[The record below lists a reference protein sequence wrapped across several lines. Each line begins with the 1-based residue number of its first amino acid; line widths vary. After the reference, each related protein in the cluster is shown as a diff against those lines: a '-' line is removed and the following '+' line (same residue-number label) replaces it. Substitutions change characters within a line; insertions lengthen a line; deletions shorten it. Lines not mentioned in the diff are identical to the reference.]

1 MIMEEYRRID
11 LSTWTQV
18 GQGGNGTTY
27 ESPSQPDVILKVDKA
42 QINTLEFVR
51 HEFEVSK
58 AVEALG
64 LPTPKMH
71 EIVRIGNLYA
81 TISDRIKDKKSLS
94 RICHD
99 EPQRIEEMAQLM
111 CRNGNILFRTQ
122 CDTDFFPSRKEQ
134 LMRALDKV
142 QFISRRNR
150 QILKDFAQT
159 IQDIKTCSHGDF
171 NMGNLVLSGD
181 KPVWIDLDRFG
192 YGDPM
197 FDIGHLYQIC
207 NVYAPMKQVQDI
219 FHMTEKQLGLF
230 WDAFAKAYTG
240 QDDHSEFDRQAGR
253 FACLDMILRYEFQKC
268 SLLEKMFFGVYIKRL
283 IKAFYL

>member
-1 MIMEEYRRID
+1 MSEYRVID
-11 LSTWTQV
+11 ISAWTQV

-27 ESPSQPDVILKVDKA
+27 ENPSQPDLILKVDKK
-42 QINTLEFVR
+42 QINTLEFVK
-51 HEFEVSK
+51 HEFDVSK
-58 AVEALG
+58 AVANLG

-71 EIVRIGNLYA
+71 EIVRVGDLYA

-111 CRNGNILFRTQ
+111 CRNGKILFSTQ
-122 CDTDFFPSRKEQ
+122 CNTDLFPSRKEQ
-134 LMRALDKV
+134 LMRALDKA
-142 QFISRRNR
+142 QFISRKNR
-150 QILKDFAQT
+150 RILKDFAQT
-159 IQDIKTCSHGDF
+159 VQDIKTCSHGDF

-181 KPVWIDLDRFG
+181 QPVWIDLDRFG

-219 FHMTEKQLGLF
+219 FHMSEQQLNLF
-230 WDAFAKAYTG
+230 WDAFAKAYTV
-240 QDDHSEFDRQAGR
+240 QDDQ
-253 FACLDMILRYEFQKC
+253 
-268 SLLEKMFFGVYIKRL
+268 
-283 IKAFYL
+283 

>member
-1 MIMEEYRRID
+1 MSEYRVID
-11 LSTWTQV
+11 LSDWIQV

-27 ESPSQPDVILKVDKA
+27 ENPSQPDLILKVDKK

-64 LPTPKMH
+64 LPTPKMR
-71 EIVRIGNLYA
+71 EMVRVGDLYA

-99 EPQRIEEMAQLM
+99 EPQCIEEMAQLM
-111 CRNGNILFRTQ
+111 CRMGKDLFSTQ
-122 CDTDFFPSRKEQ
+122 CNTDFFPSRKEQ

-142 QFISRRNR
+142 QFISRKNR

-181 KPVWIDLDRFG
+181 MPVWIDLDRFG

-219 FHMTEKQLGLF
+219 FHMTEQQLGLF
-230 WDAFAKAYTG
+230 WVAFAKAYTG
-240 QDDHSEFDRQAGR
+240 QEDHSEFDCQAGR
-253 FACLDMILRYEFQKC
+253 FACFDMILRYEFQKC

>member
-1 MIMEEYRRID
+1 MSEYRVID
-11 LSTWTQV
+11 LSDWIQV

-27 ESPSQPDVILKVDKA
+27 ENPSQPDLILKVDKK

-64 LPTPKMH
+64 LPTPKMR
-71 EIVRIGNLYA
+71 EMVRVGDLYA

-111 CRNGNILFRTQ
+111 CRMGKDLFSTQ
-122 CDTDFFPSRKEQ
+122 CNTDFFPSRKEQ

-142 QFISRRNR
+142 QFISRKNR

-219 FHMTEKQLGLF
+219 FHMTEQQLGLF
-230 WDAFAKAYTG
+230 WVAFAKAYTG
-240 QDDHSEFDRQAGR
+240 QEDHSEFDCQAGR
-253 FACLDMILRYEFQKC
+253 FACFDVILRYEFQKC

>member
-1 MIMEEYRRID
+1 MSEYRVID
-11 LSTWTQV
+11 LSDWIQV

-27 ESPSQPDVILKVDKA
+27 ENPSQPDLILKVDKK

-64 LPTPKMH
+64 LPTPKMR
-71 EIVRIGNLYA
+71 EMVRVGDLYA

-111 CRNGNILFRTQ
+111 CRMGKDLFSTQ
-122 CDTDFFPSRKEQ
+122 CNTDFFPSRKEQ

-142 QFISRRNR
+142 QFISRKNR

-219 FHMTEKQLGLF
+219 FHMTEQQLNLF

-240 QDDHSEFDRQAGR
+240 QDDHSEFDSQAGR
-253 FACLDMILRYEFQKC
+253 FACFDMILRYEFQKC

>member
-1 MIMEEYRRID
+1 MSEYRVID
-11 LSTWTQV
+11 LSAWTQV

-27 ESPSQPDVILKVDKA
+27 ENPSQPDLILKVDKK
-42 QINTLEFVR
+42 QINTLEFVK
-51 HEFEVSK
+51 HEFDVSK
-58 AVEALG
+58 AVANLG

-71 EIVRIGNLYA
+71 EMVRVGDLYA

-111 CRNGNILFRTQ
+111 CRMGKELFSTQ
-122 CDTDFFPSRKEQ
+122 CNTDFFPSRKEQ
-134 LMRALDKV
+134 LMRALDKA
-142 QFISRRNR
+142 QFISRKNR
-150 QILKDFAQT
+150 RILKDFAQT

-181 KPVWIDLDRFG
+181 QPVWIDLDRFG

-219 FHMTEKQLGLF
+219 FHMTEQQLNLF

-240 QDDHSEFDRQAGR
+240 QDDHSEFDSQAGR
-253 FACLDMILRYEFQKC
+253 FACFDMILRYEFQKC

>member
-1 MIMEEYRRID
+1 MSEYRVID
-11 LSTWTQV
+11 LNNWTQV

-27 ESPSQPDVILKVDKA
+27 ENPSQPDLILKVDKK
-42 QINTLEFVR
+42 QINTLEFVK
-51 HEFEVSK
+51 HEFDISK
-58 AVEALG
+58 AVENLG

-71 EIVRIGNLYA
+71 EMVRVGDLYA

-111 CRNGNILFRTQ
+111 CRNGKILFSTP
-122 CDTDFFPSRKEQ
+122 CNTDFFPSRKEQ
-134 LMRALDKV
+134 LMRALNKA
-142 QFISRRNR
+142 QFISRKNR
-150 QILKDFAQT
+150 RILKDFAQT

-171 NMGNLVLSGD
+171 NMGNLVLSGNQ
-181 KPVWIDLDRFG
+181 PVWIDLDRFG

-207 NVYAPMKQVQDI
+207 NVYAPMKQVQEI
-219 FHMTEKQLGLF
+219 FHMTEQQLGLF

-240 QDDHSEFDRQAGR
+240 QDDHTKFDCQAGK

>member
-1 MIMEEYRRID
+1 MSEYKDID
-11 LSTWTQV
+11 LSGWTKV

-27 ESPSQPDVILKVDKA
+27 ENPTQPDLILKVDKA
-42 QINTLEFVR
+42 RINTLEFVK

-71 EIVRIGNLYA
+71 EMVRVGNLYA

-111 CRNGNILFRTQ
+111 SHNGKILFSTI
-122 CDTDFFPSRKEQ
+122 CNTDFFPSRKEQ

-142 QFISRRNR
+142 QFINSKNRR
-150 QILKDFAQT
+150 ILKDFART

-181 KPVWIDLDRFG
+181 QPVWIDLDRFG

-219 FHMTEKQLGLF
+219 FHMTEQQLGLF

-240 QDDHSEFDRQAGR
+240 QDDHSEFDQKAGR

-268 SLLEKMFFGVYIKRL
+268 SLMEKMFFGVYIKRL

>member
-1 MIMEEYRRID
+1 MSEYKDID
-11 LSTWTQV
+11 LSAWTQV
-18 GQGGNGTTY
+18 GQGGNGITY
-27 ESPSQPDVILKVDKA
+27 ENPAQPDVILKVDRK
-42 QINTLEFVR
+42 QINTLEFVK
-51 HEFEVSK
+51 HEFDVSK
-58 AVEALG
+58 AVESLG

-71 EIVRIGNLYA
+71 EMVRVGDLYA
-81 TISDRIKDKKSLS
+81 TISERIKDKKSLS

-111 CRNGNILFRTQ
+111 SHNGKILFSTQ

-134 LMRALDKV
+134 LMRALEKV
-142 QFISRRNR
+142 QFISSKNR

-171 NMGNLVLSGD
+171 NMGNLVLSGGQ
-181 KPVWIDLDRFG
+181 PVWIDLDRFG

-207 NVYAPMKQVQDI
+207 NVYAPMKQVQEI

-240 QDDHSEFDRQAGR
+240 QDDHTDFDRQAGR

-268 SLLEKMFFGVYIKRL
+268 TLLEKMFFGVYIKRL

>member
-1 MIMEEYRRID
+1 MSEYRVID
-11 LSTWTQV
+11 MSAWTQV

-27 ESPSQPDVILKVDKA
+27 ENPSQPDLILKVDKK
-42 QINTLEFVR
+42 QINTLEFVK
-51 HEFEVSK
+51 HEFDVSK
-58 AVEALG
+58 AVANLG

-71 EIVRIGNLYA
+71 EIVRVGELYA

-99 EPQRIEEMAQLM
+99 EPQRIEEMAKLM
-111 CRNGNILFRTQ
+111 CRNGKILFSTQ
-122 CDTDFFPSRKEQ
+122 CNTDFFPSRKEQ
-134 LMRALDKV
+134 LMRALDKA
-142 QFISRRNR
+142 QFISRKNR
-150 QILKDFAQT
+150 RILKDFAQT

-181 KPVWIDLDRFG
+181 QPVWIDLDRFG

-207 NVYAPMKQVQDI
+207 NVYAPMKQVQEI
-219 FHMTEKQLGLF
+219 FHMTEQQLNLF

-240 QDDHSEFDRQAGR
+240 QDDHSEFDSQAGR
-253 FACLDMILRYEFQKC
+253 FACFDMILRYEFQKC
-268 SLLEKMFFGVYIKRL
+268 SLLEKMFFGVYIKHL

>member
-1 MIMEEYRRID
+1 MSEYRVID
-11 LSTWTQV
+11 LSDWIQV

-27 ESPSQPDVILKVDKA
+27 ENPSQPDLILKVDKK

-64 LPTPKMH
+64 LPTPKMR
-71 EIVRIGNLYA
+71 EMVRVGDLYA

-94 RICHD
+94 GICHD

-111 CRNGNILFRTQ
+111 CRMGKDLFSTQ
-122 CDTDFFPSRKEQ
+122 CNTDFFTSRKGQ

-142 QFISRRNR
+142 QFISRKNR

-181 KPVWIDLDRFG
+181 KPIWIDLDRFG

-219 FHMTEKQLGLF
+219 FHMTEQQLGLF
-230 WDAFAKAYTG
+230 WVAFAKAYTG
-240 QDDHSEFDRQAGR
+240 QEDHSEFDCQAGR
-253 FACLDMILRYEFQKC
+253 FACFDMILRYEFQKC

>member
-1 MIMEEYRRID
+1 MSEYRVID
-11 LSTWTQV
+11 MSAWTQV

-27 ESPSQPDVILKVDKA
+27 ENPSQPDLILKVDKK
-42 QINTLEFVR
+42 QINTLEFVK
-51 HEFEVSK
+51 HEFDVSK
-58 AVEALG
+58 AVENLG

-71 EIVRIGNLYA
+71 EMVRVGDLYG

-111 CRNGNILFRTQ
+111 CRNGKILFNTP
-122 CDTDFFPSRKEQ
+122 CNTDFFPSRKEQ
-134 LMRALDKV
+134 LMRALDKA
-142 QFISRRNR
+142 QFISRKNR
-150 QILKDFAQT
+150 RILKDFAQT
-159 IQDIKTCSHGDF
+159 VQDIKTCSHGDF

-181 KPVWIDLDRFG
+181 QPVWIDLDRFG

-219 FHMTEKQLGLF
+219 FHMSEQQLNLF

-240 QDDHSEFDRQAGR
+240 QDDHSEFDSQAGR
-253 FACLDMILRYEFQKC
+253 FACFDMILRYEFQKC

>member
-1 MIMEEYRRID
+1 MSEYRVID
-11 LSTWTQV
+11 MSTWTQV

-27 ESPSQPDVILKVDKA
+27 ENPSQPDLILKVDKK

-64 LPTPKMH
+64 LPTPKMR
-71 EIVRIGNLYA
+71 EMVRVGDLYA

-111 CRNGNILFRTQ
+111 CRMGKDLFSTQ
-122 CDTDFFPSRKEQ
+122 CNTEFFPSRKEQ

-142 QFISRRNR
+142 QFISRKNR

-181 KPVWIDLDRFG
+181 QPVWIDLDRFG

-207 NVYAPMKQVQDI
+207 NVYAPMKQVQEI
-219 FHMTEKQLGLF
+219 FHMTEQQLGLF

-240 QDDHSEFDRQAGR
+240 QDDHSEFDSQAGR
-253 FACLDMILRYEFQKC
+253 FACFDMILRYEFQKC

-283 IKAFYL
+283 INAFYL

>member
-1 MIMEEYRRID
+1 MSEYKNID
-11 LSTWTQV
+11 LSAWTQV
-18 GQGGNGTTY
+18 GQGGNGITY
-27 ESPSQPDVILKVDKA
+27 ENPSQPDLILKVDKK
-42 QINTLEFVR
+42 QINTLEFVK
-51 HEFEVSK
+51 HEFDVSK
-58 AVEALG
+58 AVERLG

-71 EIVRIGNLYA
+71 EMVRVGNLYA
-81 TISDRIKDKKSLS
+81 TISERIKDKRSLS

-99 EPQRIEEMAQLM
+99 EPQRIQEMAQIM
-111 CRNGNILFRTQ
+111 CSNGKILFSTR

-142 QFISRRNR
+142 QFVSRKNR
-150 QILKDFAQT
+150 RILKDFART

-181 KPVWIDLDRFG
+181 RPIWIDLDRFG

-219 FHMTEKQLGLF
+219 FHMTEPQLRLF

-240 QDDHSEFDRQAGR
+240 HDDHTEFDSQAGR

-268 SLLEKMFFGVYIKRL
+268 SLPEKMFFGVYIRRL
-283 IKAFYL
+283 IKSFYL

>member
-1 MIMEEYRRID
+1 MSEYRVID
-11 LSTWTQV
+11 LSDWIQV

-27 ESPSQPDVILKVDKA
+27 ENPSQPDLILKVDKK

-64 LPTPKMH
+64 LPTPKMR
-71 EIVRIGNLYA
+71 EMVRVGDLYA

-111 CRNGNILFRTQ
+111 CRMGKDLFSTQ
-122 CDTDFFPSRKEQ
+122 CNTDFFPSRKEQ

-142 QFISRRNR
+142 QFISRKNR

-181 KPVWIDLDRFG
+181 QPVWIDLDRFG

-219 FHMTEKQLGLF
+219 FHMTEQQLGLF
-230 WDAFAKAYTG
+230 WVAFAKAYTG
-240 QDDHSEFDRQAGR
+240 QEDHSEFDCQAGR
-253 FACLDMILRYEFQKC
+253 FACFDMILRYEFQKC

>member
-1 MIMEEYRRID
+1 MSEYKEID
-11 LSTWTQV
+11 LSAWTQV

-27 ESPSQPDVILKVDKA
+27 ENPAQPDVILKVDKA
-42 QINTLEFVR
+42 RINTLEFVK

-71 EIVRIGNLYA
+71 EMVRVGNLYA

-111 CRNGNILFRTQ
+111 SHNGKILFSTI
-122 CDTDFFPSRKEQ
+122 CNTDFFPSRKEQ

-142 QFISRRNR
+142 QFINSKNR
-150 QILKDFAQT
+150 QILKDFART

-181 KPVWIDLDRFG
+181 QPVWIDLDRFG

-219 FHMTEKQLGLF
+219 FHMTEQQLGLF

-240 QDDHSEFDRQAGR
+240 QDDHTEFDCQAGK

>member
-1 MIMEEYRRID
+1 MSEYRVID
-11 LSTWTQV
+11 LNAWTQV

-27 ESPSQPDVILKVDKA
+27 ENPSEPDVILKVDKA
-42 QINTLEFVR
+42 LINTLEFVK

-58 AVEALG
+58 AVESLG
-64 LPTPKMH
+64 LPIPKMR
-71 EIVRIGNLYA
+71 EMVRVGSLYA
-81 TISDRIKDKKSLS
+81 TISDRIKDKKSIS

-99 EPQRIEEMAQLM
+99 EPERIEEMAQLM
-111 CRNGNILFRTQ
+111 CRMGKELFSTQ
-122 CDTDFFPSRKEQ
+122 CNTDFFPSRKEQ
-134 LMRALDKV
+134 LMRALDKA
-142 QFISRRNR
+142 QFITRKNRR
-150 QILKDFAQT
+150 ILKDFAQT

-181 KPVWIDLDRFG
+181 QPVWIDLDRFG

-207 NVYAPMKQVQDI
+207 NVYAPMKQVQDL
-219 FHMTEKQLGLF
+219 FHMTEQQLNLF

-240 QDDHSEFDRQAGR
+240 QDDHSEFDSQAGR
-253 FACLDMILRYEFQKC
+253 FACFDMILRYEFQKC

>member
-1 MIMEEYRRID
+1 MSEYKDID
-11 LSTWTQV
+11 LSAWTQV
-18 GQGGNGTTY
+18 GQGGNGITY
-27 ESPSQPDVILKVDKA
+27 ENPAQPDVILKVDRK
-42 QINTLEFVR
+42 QINTLEFVK
-51 HEFEVSK
+51 HEFDVSK
-58 AVEALG
+58 AVESLG
-64 LPTPKMH
+64 LPTPQMH
-71 EIVRIGNLYA
+71 EMVRVGDLYA
-81 TISDRIKDKKSLS
+81 TISERIKDKRSLS

-111 CRNGNILFRTQ
+111 CHNGKILFSTQ
-122 CDTDFFPSRKEQ
+122 CNTDFFPSRKEQ
-134 LMRALDKV
+134 LIRALDKV

-207 NVYAPMKQVQDI
+207 NVYAPMKQVQEI
-219 FHMTEKQLGLF
+219 FHMTEKQLNLF

>member
-1 MIMEEYRRID
+1 MSEYRIID
-11 LSTWTQV
+11 LSAWTQV

-27 ESPSQPDVILKVDKA
+27 ENPSQPDFILKVDKK
-42 QINTLEFVR
+42 QINTLEFVK
-51 HEFEVSK
+51 HEFDVSK
-58 AVEALG
+58 AVANLG

-71 EIVRIGNLYA
+71 EMVRVGDLYA

-111 CRNGNILFRTQ
+111 CRMGKELFSTQ
-122 CDTDFFPSRKEQ
+122 CNTDFFPSRKEQ
-134 LMRALDKV
+134 LMRALDKA
-142 QFISRRNR
+142 QFISRKNR
-150 QILKDFAQT
+150 RILKDFAQT
-159 IQDIKTCSHGDF
+159 IQDIKTCNHGDF

-181 KPVWIDLDRFG
+181 QPVWIDLDRFG

-219 FHMTEKQLGLF
+219 FHMTEQQLNLF
-230 WDAFAKAYTG
+230 WDAFAKAYTV
-240 QDDHSEFDRQAGR
+240 QDDHSEFDSQAGR
-253 FACLDMILRYEFQKC
+253 FACFDMILRYEFQKC

>member
-1 MIMEEYRRID
+1 MSEYRVID
-11 LSTWTQV
+11 ISAWTQV

-27 ESPSQPDVILKVDKA
+27 ENPSQPDLILKVDKK
-42 QINTLEFVR
+42 QINTLEFVK
-51 HEFEVSK
+51 HEFDVSK
-58 AVEALG
+58 AVANLG

-71 EIVRIGNLYA
+71 EMVRVGDLYA

-111 CRNGNILFRTQ
+111 CRMGKELFSTQ
-122 CDTDFFPSRKEQ
+122 CNTDLFPSRKEQ
-134 LMRALDKV
+134 LMRALDKA
-142 QFISRRNR
+142 QFISRKNR
-150 QILKDFAQT
+150 RILKDFAQT

-181 KPVWIDLDRFG
+181 QPVWIDLDRFG

-219 FHMTEKQLGLF
+219 FHMTEQQLNLF
-230 WDAFAKAYTG
+230 WDAFAKAYTV
-240 QDDHSEFDRQAGR
+240 QDDHSEFDSQAGR
-253 FACLDMILRYEFQKC
+253 FACFDMILRYEFQRC

>member
-1 MIMEEYRRID
+1 MSEYRVID
-11 LSTWTQV
+11 LSDWIQV

-27 ESPSQPDVILKVDKA
+27 ENPSQPDLILKVDKK

-64 LPTPKMH
+64 LPTPKMR
-71 EIVRIGNLYA
+71 EMVRVGDLYA

-99 EPQRIEEMAQLM
+99 EPQRIEEMAQFM
-111 CRNGNILFRTQ
+111 CRMGKDLFSTQ
-122 CDTDFFPSRKEQ
+122 CNTDFFPSRKEQ

-142 QFISRRNR
+142 QFISRKNR

-219 FHMTEKQLGLF
+219 FHMTEQQLGLF
-230 WDAFAKAYTG
+230 WVAFAKAYTG
-240 QDDHSEFDRQAGR
+240 QEDHSEFDCQAGR
-253 FACLDMILRYEFQKC
+253 FACFDMILRYEFQKC

>member
-1 MIMEEYRRID
+1 MSEYKDID
-11 LSTWTQV
+11 LSGWTQV

-27 ESPSQPDVILKVDKA
+27 ENPTEPDVILKVDRK
-42 QINTLEFVR
+42 QINTLEFVK
-51 HEFEVSK
+51 HEFDVSK
-58 AVEALG
+58 AVESLG
-64 LPTPKMH
+64 LPTPKMR
-71 EIVRIGNLYA
+71 EMVRVGDLYA
-81 TISDRIKDKKSLS
+81 TISERIKDKKSLS

-99 EPQRIEEMAQLM
+99 EPERIEEMAQLM
-111 CRNGNILFRTQ
+111 CRMGKELFSTQ
-122 CDTDFFPSRKEQ
+122 CNTDFFPSRKEQ
-134 LMRALDKV
+134 LMRALDKA
-142 QFISRRNR
+142 QFISRKNR
-150 QILKDFAQT
+150 RILKDFAQT

-181 KPVWIDLDRFG
+181 QPVWIDLDRFG

-219 FHMTEKQLGLF
+219 FHMTEQQLNLF

-240 QDDHSEFDRQAGR
+240 QDDHSEFDSQAGR
-253 FACLDMILRYEFQKC
+253 FACFDMILRYEFQKC

>member
-1 MIMEEYRRID
+1 MSEYRVID
-11 LSTWTQV
+11 LSDWIQV

-27 ESPSQPDVILKVDKA
+27 ENPSQPDLILKVDKK

-64 LPTPKMH
+64 LPTPKMR
-71 EIVRIGNLYA
+71 EMVRVGDLYA

-111 CRNGNILFRTQ
+111 CRMGKDLFSTQ
-122 CDTDFFPSRKEQ
+122 CNTDFFPSRKEQ

-142 QFISRRNR
+142 QFISRKNR

-219 FHMTEKQLGLF
+219 FHMTEQQLGLF
-230 WDAFAKAYTG
+230 WVAFAKAYTG
-240 QDDHSEFDRQAGR
+240 QEDHSEFDSQAGR
-253 FACLDMILRYEFQKC
+253 FACFDMILRYEFQKC